1 MHHVPS
7 THGGEKRASRNAPSA
22 AHLHAWRFAAVDAVA
37 RAGIERFIF
46 DAYHSAYGARITSF
60 MPHLTAL
67 YRDEELL
74 AACGLRS
81 AAYEPL
87 FLETYLERPIE
98 DVLGSLTR
106 TQTRRDDIVEVGNL
120 AIARPGAA
128 RMLIELLTAY
138 LHRRGE
144 RWVVFTAVPVLR
156 NNFQRLHIPLHVL
169 GDARPENLTLEARQQ
184 WGRYYDCSPRVSA
197 VRVAD
202 AAAALGL
209 AR

>member
-1 MHHVPS
+1 MQHVPL
-7 THGGEKRASRNAPSA
+7 THGGEKRAPRSAPSA
-22 AHLHAWRFAAVDAVA
+22 PHLPAWRFAAVDSLA
-37 RAGIERFIF
+37 RAEIERFIF
-46 DAYHSAYGARITSF
+46 DAYHSAYGARITRF
-60 MPHLTAL
+60 MPHLAAL

-87 FLETYLERPIE
+87 FLETYLKRPIE
-98 DVLGSLTR
+98 DVLGSVTG
-106 TQTRRDDIVEVGNL
+106 TQARRDDIVEVGNL

-128 RMLIELLTAY
+128 RMLIELLTAH
-138 LHRRGE
+138 LHQRRE

-169 GDARPENLTLEARQQ
+169 GDARPENLSLEARQQ
-184 WGRYYDCSPRVSA
+184 WGRYYDCSPKVSA
-197 VRVAD
+197 VRVED